1 MMVGWTWEEE
11 EELTGM
17 RKRDPGQD
25 GSKGGGQGG
34 MVDEGEGERVG
45 EQKHRRRGS
54 VVEQKSDPI
63 YVGAWTRVSK

>member
-1 MMVGWTWEEE
+1 
-11 EELTGM
+11 
-17 RKRDPGQD
+17 
-25 GSKGGGQGG
+25 

-63 YVGAWTRVSK
+63 YVCTGAWTGVSK

>member
-1 MMVGWTWEEE
+1 
-11 EELTGM
+11 M
-17 RKRDPGQD
+17 RRRDPGQG

-63 YVGAWTRVSK
+63 YVGAHGLE

>member
-1 MMVGWTWEEE
+1 
-11 EELTGM
+11 
-17 RKRDPGQD
+17 
-25 GSKGGGQGG
+25 

-63 YVGAWTRVSK
+63 YVWYRRVDLE